1 MSAVKDIQV
10 CINPHFDAVSLWIGS
25 YGGADSASDISRGV
39 LAAKRGVPRLLELFR
54 RYGIKPT
61 WHITGHSMESF
72 PRAADMIIEA
82 AGEIGIHGY
91 THENPQ
97 AMTRQQEAEVLD
109 KTIELVLARAGKKP
123 TSYAAPWCE
132 FSDNSIDLLLSRGIT
147 CDSTMMEDD
156 FHPYYLR
163 KGDRWKKIDYSKPT
177 SDWMVPWTPGTP
189 VDIVEISPHWHLSDA
204 SPTIFVKTLPNSQGW
219 LTGQQIGQI
228 WTDHFDWVYRNHDY
242 ATYPICFHPD
252 AAVRPHVLMAIER
265 LIVHMLQHSG
275 VRMVTHAEAA
285 ADYRRRVPFH
295 SIDLLDEPWGPSRR
309 TP

>member
-1 MSAVKDIQV
+1 MATGKDIQV

-25 YGGADSASDISRGV
+25 YGGQDSASDISRGV

-54 RYGIKPT
+54 RYGVKVT

-72 PRAADMIIEA
+72 PKTADTIIA
-82 AGEIGIHGY
+82 SGSEIGIHGY
-91 THENPQ
+91 LHENPQ
-97 AMTRQQEAEVLD
+97 AMSRQQEAEVLD
-109 KTIELVLARAGKKP
+109 KTIELVVSRTGKRP

-132 FSDNSIDLLLSRGIT
+132 FSDNTIDLLLSRGIT

-163 KGDRWKKIDYSKPT
+163 RGDRWTNIDYSKPAGE
-177 SDWMVPWTPGTP
+177 WMKPWRAGEE
-189 VDIVEISPHWHLSDA
+189 VDLVEIAPSWHLSDA

-219 LTGQQIGQI
+219 VTGQQIGQI
-228 WTDHFDWVYRNHDY
+228 WMDHFDWVYRNNDY
-242 ATYPICFHPD
+242 ATFPICFHPD

-265 LIVHMLQHSG
+265 LIVHMLQHQG

-285 ADYRRRVPFH
+285 ADHRRRVPF
-295 SIDLLDEPWGPSRR
+295 GSRPADAG
-309 TP
+309 TGL